1 MTNLEEDEVRLNYT
15 IFCIG
20 SRQIAYIFII
30 HVQYSSGPY
39 TSVLLRITQVAK
51 VVKIHSEVILLIFIL
66 HTSV

>member
-1 MTNLEEDEVRLNYT
+1 MKVRLNYT
-15 IFCIG
+15 IFRIS